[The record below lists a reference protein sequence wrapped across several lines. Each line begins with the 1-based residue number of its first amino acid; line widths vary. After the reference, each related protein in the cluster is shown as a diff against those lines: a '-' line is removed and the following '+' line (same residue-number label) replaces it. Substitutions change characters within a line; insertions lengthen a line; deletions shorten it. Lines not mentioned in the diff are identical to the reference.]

1 MACMRRV
8 TAEDDIRALAELA
21 HRIWNEHYVDI
32 IGQEQ
37 VDYMLE
43 NFQSE
48 RAIRAAIEREGHM
61 YYLVS
66 EDAEDVGYWSVE
78 PEPGKDRMKLSKI
91 YVRRDMRRQGL
102 GRQMVEVAE
111 ELCRE
116 RGMDTLWLAVN
127 KNNTDSIRAYRAMG
141 FERVGERVKHIG
153 EGFVMDDYIMQK
165 EVSRA
170 RGNQ

>member
-1 MACMRRV
+1 MARMRRV
-8 TAEDDIRALAELA
+8 TDEEDIRALANLA

-43 NFQSE
+43 NFQSQQ
-48 RAIRAAIEREGHM
+48 AIRAAIEREGHL

-66 EDAEDVGYWSVE
+66 EEGEDVGYWAVE
-78 PEPGKDRMKLSKI
+78 PEPDKGRMKLSKI

-102 GRQMVEVAE
+102 GRQMVEAAE

-116 RGMDTLWLAVN
+116 RGMDTLWLTVN
-127 KNNTDSIRAYRAMG
+127 KNNTDSIRAYRALG
-141 FERVGERVKHIG
+141 FERVGERVKDIG
-153 EGFVMDDYIMQK
+153 EGFVMDDYIMEK
-165 EVSRA
+165 EV
-170 RGNQ
+170 